1 MNKRLDLFKEQ
12 FDSLGIDGALVYSD
26 SNRNYLSGFTGNE
39 SFAVITKKKAFFIT
53 DSRFTEQAQNQVKG
67 FVVQQYANSIY
78 DFIKNLVCEN
88 NIKKFGIEEDYMN
101 VLDYDSYKEKLPE
114 VEFVKLNHA
123 IEKLR
128 TVKDE
133 IEIDKIS
140 KAAAIA
146 DKAFSHMLTY
156 IKPGMKE
163 SEVGLELEFYMRKLG
178 ATCLSFPSIIASGTR
193 SSLPHGQASDKVLEN
208 GDFFT
213 LDFGCVY
220 DGYCSDMT
228 RTVVI
233 GKATEKQKEIYSI
246 VLKANEE
253 AMKGIKAGNVCSS
266 IDKIA
271 RDVIKKNG
279 YGDRFG
285 HGLGHGV
292 GMQIHE
298 MPRLSPKDDSKL
310 KAGMVVTDEPGIYIP
325 GFGGVRIEDLVVVTE
340 DGHKVLS
347 NSPKYLIEL

>member
-53 DSRFTEQAQNQVKG
+53 DSRFTEQALQQVKG

-88 NIKKFGIEEDYMN
+88 NIKKLGIEEDYMN

-347 NSPKYLIEL
+347 NSPKHLIEL